1 MGYSQVAAIKNP
13 GSEVRR
19 AIAALQKLAD
29 LLAERRAQLAQEAGL
44 SEPQWRLL
52 EEIAAPGFLPSLFA
66 RRTDVTPAA
75 VSKVLRQLLE
85 KDLVAVSISPQDARQ
100 RDYTPTAR
108 GRRALARIEA
118 ARQDAVRTIW
128 SALAP
133 HDVTRFA
140 DLSEALAARLE
151 SYART
156 RSGSIRRN
164 P

>member
-1 MGYSQVAAIKNP
+1 MKDSKNP
-13 GSEVRR
+13 KAEVLR
-19 AIAALQKLAD
+19 AIAALQELAD
-29 LLAERRAQLAQEAGL
+29 LLAERRAQLARDAGL

-52 EEIAAPGFLPSLFA
+52 EGIAAPGFLPSLFA
-66 RRTDVTPAA
+66 RRSDVTAAA

-85 KDLVAVSISPQDARQ
+85 KDLVAVSISEQDARQ

-108 GRRALARIEA
+108 GRKALARIEA

-128 SALAP
+128 SSLAP
-133 HDVTRFA
+133 RDVSRFA

-156 RSGSIRRN
+156 RSGGRRRSG
-164 P
+164 

>member
-1 MGYSQVAAIKNP
+1 MVATQKP
-13 GSEVRR
+13 GQEVRR
-19 AIAALQKLAD
+19 AIAALQKLSD

-44 SEPQWRLL
+44 TEQQWRLL

-85 KDLVAVSISPQDARQ
+85 KDLVAVAISEQDARQ
-100 RDYTPTAR
+100 RAYTPTAR
-108 GRRALARIEA
+108 GRKALARIEA

-133 HDVTRFA
+133 RDVSQFA

-156 RSGSIRRN
+156 RSGRIRRT